1 MEQENQMRSG
11 LEIAIIGM
19 TARFPG
25 ADNTEEFF
33 ENLKN
38 GIESIETL
46 TDKELEELKVS
57 QELISN
63 PNYVKVRASMRN
75 PGYFDSEFFGYTPE
89 EAKIMDPQMRL
100 LHECAWDSLENAGYN
115 PEQYNGT
122 IGLFVGGTPNPLW
135 EAHTILAG
143 EQGIWSDFNSGKS
156 LDAFS
161 KTLLHDK
168 DLMSTR
174 IAYKLN
180 LKGPVITVFTS
191 CSTSLVSVHLASQ
204 SILGGECD
212 IAIAGGVSVYFPR
225 RKGYLYQDG
234 MIVSPDGHCRSFS
247 GEAGGAVFG
256 DGIGLVV
263 LKRLENAIEDGDT
276 IHAVIK
282 GSAIN
287 NDGNDK
293 IGYTA
298 PGIEGQS
305 MVIQLAQQ
313 MAEVEPES
321 IGFVEGHGSA
331 TKLGDSIEIE
341 AMKNAFKNIDKKNS
355 IAIGSVKTNIGHLNS
370 ASGIAG
376 IIKTALSLK
385 HKMLFPTLHTGEPN
399 PDLENSPFYINDKLK
414 GLERGEY
421 PLRAGVSS
429 FGVGGTNSHIILEE
443 PPEEVQESLESNMPQ
458 LLVLSAKTESALQ
471 TQTRNLLNF
480 IRKNPSEKLS
490 DIAYTQK
497 VGRKAFQ
504 YRKMLISAD
513 LNQAISV
520 LEGDVSGENHIN
532 VVKAND
538 RSNNIVFMFSGQGAQ
553 YINMGIELYRNNS
566 FFRKIIDKAFDIL
579 KSQSGRD
586 LKEILYPGDNILSA
600 VNMLDETEFVQ
611 PILFIFEYALARL
624 LISWGIKPNMLIG
637 YSLGEITAA
646 CIAKVFTLED
656 AIKLVTLR
664 GKLIN
669 KTCKGMMLSVPLSK
683 EEIMPFMDSEL
694 SLAID
699 NGLSCVISGK
709 TEKIEA
715 LSREMANRRIICMPL
730 KSSHGAHSQLLDC
743 ILEEYREGLQE
754 IAFSAPAYPLISN
767 VTGRLVENNE
777 VLNSAYWVRQIR
789 ETVNFS
795 DGIKEILKE
804 QNCVFLEIGPGRDLA
819 LLVHSLITNGKKE
832 IKGVTVTDIIKTE
845 NSEISDIF
853 FVLNRIGRLW
863 LRGININ
870 WNNFYRDEK
879 RRRIPLPTYPFESQ
893 PYWPENEH
901 IQISNSE
908 VAGAADIY
916 KEPSLNDWFYVP
928 SWKNVPLMENYRGNE
943 KEPVVLLFH
952 TSRYSLES
960 RISEVLK
967 DMNYK
972 VIEIGMGE
980 VFKKIDP
987 CSYVLNAFDS
997 ENYICLFK
1005 ELKNDNLNPDTIIH
1019 MWSLESSTINEEDLK
1034 KRFDSAQRTGLY
1046 SLLNIV
1052 KGSDNYNRSNKTNV
1066 YIITSNLHEITGL
1079 ECIEPE
1085 NATLLSTAK
1094 VISQEHLN
1102 IGCACI
1108 DIEFESLN
1116 NESTDF
1122 IAKQIINEINAPIG
1136 ERVIAYR
1143 GKRRW
1148 VQYFEQLDLKE
1159 YRGINKY
1166 LKAKGVYL
1174 ISGGLGDL
1182 GFSLAKYLIT
1192 AYNAKVAIIGKT
1204 PIADRHEWDK
1214 YIEDSNELSGKI
1226 SKLKE
1231 LEALGGTVLYYSQ
1244 DISDYHKVL
1253 EIVKDIE
1260 LKIGEINGVIHTA
1273 GVVGKNAK
1281 AAKEMEEV
1289 DFETQFRSKVYGLIV
1304 IDKIFKNKNLDLCL
1318 LTSSLSSILG
1328 GLGDT
1333 AYAAANI
1340 YMDYFAQMQ
1349 KNMGNLNWISV
1360 NWETWLFEKEDK
1372 AGATNLGINRIAYAM
1387 NLEEG
1392 IDSFEKLM
1400 LLQCS
1405 SQIIISSGSIQ
1416 KRSSKWLYLDTIPE
1430 DIDDSIQNNIIKS
1443 RPDLLSDYTEPR
1455 NQKERLLAQSWQE
1468 FFGIEKIGVRDD
1480 FFELGG
1486 DSLKAISMIAK
1497 TRKETGT
1504 QISIGEFFRKPTIEA
1519 MAKLIQD
1526 TGHDYEP
1533 VIKAAPVKEYYKT
1546 SSAQKRIYILNQL
1559 NPNSTAYNEPIIA
1572 VLEGTLDK
1580 EKLEVVFK
1588 QIILKN
1594 ETLRTAFVFR
1604 EGELY
1609 QKVFENS
1616 EIGISYFHSIEEDVE
1631 KIISEFI
1638 QPFDLSKPPLFR
1650 IGLIEINSDKHILI
1664 IDIHHIITDG
1674 ISEGILINQ
1683 IMDLYADREVKDLQ
1697 LQYKDYCE
1705 WQSQLEENEEI
1716 MMQEK
1721 YWLEVFKKE
1730 APVLNLPMDFS
1741 RPYMKKYEGDVH
1753 SFTISRQELD
1763 GLTELCRNENATLY
1777 MFFMSAFIVLMNK
1790 LSGSTDIVTGTA
1802 VSGRKYDE
1810 LKDIVG
1816 MFVNTLPVRNFP
1828 EKEKKYT
1835 DFLKEVRENII
1846 NTFNNQDYQ
1855 FEDLIDKLAI
1865 TRDKSRNPLFDIMF
1879 VWQNYSIAETSIP
1892 ELVFKPYIFKKPVS
1906 KFDLSLIGFEKE
1918 NGDITF
1924 NIEYST
1930 NLFKA
1935 DTIKGFSDGFRT
1947 IIKTILQT
1955 PDIQIKNI
1963 DILSENERQRVQE
1976 KFNDTYTEYDF
1987 SKSLSFYLE
1996 KNALAK
2002 GDDEAIICDDCHMSY
2017 KEFNEKVNQL
2027 ANLLIQKGVTSNDVV
2042 GVIIKRSIDM
2052 LIAIWGVIKAGGAY
2066 LPIAPKS
2073 PADRKAFMLKDCSA
2087 KIVITNTE
2095 DIVDSDYTGEI
2106 ININNPEL
2114 KEISVKN
2121 PHIEVKPEDA
2131 AYVIYTSG
2139 STGLPK
2145 GVVIQHGS
2153 LLNRLLWMADI
2164 CNITEHDTI
2173 LQKTTY
2179 TFDVSVWE
2187 IVLPFILGAKIYLA
2201 KPGGEKEPDYL
2212 LNIINSRG
2220 ITVTHFVPSMLSAFL
2235 SVVPEGMEISNLRKC
2250 ICSGEA
2256 LTLNHKDLF
2265 YRKFNEKTE
2274 LINLYGPTEA
2284 AIDVTYCKISKDS
2297 VKIPIGKPVPNT
2309 KIYILDEDKK
2319 PVPVGVIGEI
2329 YISGNQVGRGY
2340 INNPGLTARC
2350 FLDDPFN
2357 SGLRMYKTGDT
2368 GRWLE
2373 DGNIEY
2379 IGRNDDQIKIRG
2391 FRIELGEIEN
2401 RLISHP
2407 NIKGAVVILNRNN
2420 ENASLTAY
2428 IKYNEPVKSQELKS
2442 FLLKSLPDYMI
2453 PAKFYSV
2460 DEFPLTSSGKT
2471 DKKVLHNYGKELED
2485 KTSCIAPE
2493 SEMEMR
2499 IMQIWEDMLCVKNIS
2514 TDANFFDVGGNSLSL
2529 IQLGIKLKEELN
2541 IEIPVEVLF
2550 QYTTVQSLA
2559 RYLADE
2565 KPLITN
2571 SVEDN
2576 EAFSSIEKGR
2586 RRMRDKKQK
2595 LKDNFENNSD
2605 C

>member
-1 MEQENQMRSG
+1 MDQENQMRSG

-38 GIESIETL
+38 GIESIEIL

-57 QELISN
+57 QELIN
-63 PNYVKVRASMRN
+63 DPNYVKVRASMRK
-75 PGYFDSEFFGYTPE
+75 PEYFDSEFFGYTPE

-135 EAHTILAG
+135 ESHTILAG
-143 EQGIWSDFNSGKS
+143 EQGIWNDFNSGKS

-191 CSTSLVSVHLASQ
+191 CSTSLVSVHLAAQ

-212 IAIAGGVSVYFPR
+212 VAIAGGVSVYFPK

-247 GEAGGAVFG
+247 EEAGGAVFG

-276 IHAVIK
+276 IHAIIK

-305 MVIQLAQQ
+305 LVIQLAQQ

-321 IGFVEGHGSA
+321 IGYIEGHGSA

-341 AMKNAFKNIDKKNS
+341 AMKNAFKNIDKRNR

-376 IIKTALSLK
+376 LIKTVLSLK
-385 HKMLFPTLHTGEPN
+385 HKMLFPSLHSGESN

-414 GLERGEY
+414 GFERGAY

-443 PPEEVQESLESNMPQ
+443 PPEEVFENSESNMPQ

-471 TQTRNLLNF
+471 TQTRKLLDF
-480 IRKNPSEKLS
+480 IRGNPDENLS
-490 DIAYTQK
+490 DIAYTLK
-497 VGRKAFQ
+497 VGRKPFQ
-504 YRKMLISAD
+504 YRKMLICSD
-513 LNQAISV
+513 LKQAINV

-532 VVKAND
+532 VVKAYD
-538 RSNNIVFMFSGQGAQ
+538 RSINIVFMFSGQGAQ
-553 YINMGIELYRNNS
+553 YINMGIELYRYNS
-566 FFRKIIDKAFDIL
+566 FFRQLIDKCFDIL
-579 KSQSGRD
+579 KLQSGRD
-586 LKEILYPGDNILSA
+586 LKEILYPGDNILYT
-600 VNMLDETEFVQ
+600 VNKLDETEFLQ
-611 PILFIFEYALARL
+611 PVLFIFEYALARL

-656 AIKLVTLR
+656 ALKLVTLR

-730 KSSHGAHSQLLDC
+730 KSTHAAHSHLLDC
-743 ILEEYREGLQE
+743 ILDEYREGLKG
-754 IAFSAPAYPLISN
+754 IVFSPPVYPLISN

-777 VLNSAYWVRQIR
+777 VSEPAYWVRQIR

-804 QNCVFLEIGPGRDLA
+804 QNCVFMEIGPGRDLA
-819 LLVHSLITNGKKE
+819 LLVHSIITNGKKE
-832 IKGVTVTDIIKTE
+832 FNGVTVTDLIKTE

-870 WNNFYRDEK
+870 WHNFYKDEK

-893 PYWPENEH
+893 PYWPDNEYV
-901 IQISNSE
+901 QVSNSE
-908 VAGAADIY
+908 MTDNTDIY
-916 KEPSLNDWFYVP
+916 KEPSLKDWFYVP
-928 SWKNVPLMENYRGNE
+928 SWRNVPLIENDGSNHN
-943 KEPVVLLFH
+943 EPVVLLFH
-952 TSRYSLES
+952 TSKYSLEL
-960 RISEVLK
+960 RISEVLHEK
-967 DMNYK
+967 NCK
-972 VIEIGMGE
+972 VIEITLGE

-987 CSYVLNAFDS
+987 CSYMLNAFDS
-997 ENYICLFK
+997 DNYECLFR
-1005 ELKNDNLNPDTIIH
+1005 ELKDDKLNPDTIIH
-1019 MWSLESSTINEEDLK
+1019 MWSLESNTTHEEDLK

-1052 KGSDNYNRSNKTNV
+1052 KGADKYNRGNKTNI
-1066 YIITSNLHEITGL
+1066 YIITSNLHEITGQ

-1094 VISQEHLN
+1094 VISQEYLN
-1102 IGCACI
+1102 IGCTCI
-1108 DIEFESLN
+1108 DLEFGSLN
-1116 NESTDF
+1116 NKSTDF
-1122 IAKQIINEINAPIG
+1122 IAKQLVNEINAPIG

-1159 YRGINKY
+1159 YSGINKY

-1182 GFSLAKYLIT
+1182 GFNLAKYLIT
-1192 AYNAKVAIIGKT
+1192 SYNAKVAIIGKT
-1204 PIADRHEWDK
+1204 LIPERDEWDK
-1214 YIEDSNELSGKI
+1214 YIVESNDELAG
-1226 SKLKE
+1226 KLKKLKV
-1231 LEALGGTVLYYSQ
+1231 LEDLGGTILYYSQ
-1244 DISDYHKVL
+1244 DISDYDKVL

-1260 LKIGEINGVIHTA
+1260 KKTGEINGVIHTA

-1281 AAKEMEEV
+1281 AAKEMDEE

-1304 IDKIFKNKNLDLCL
+1304 IDKIFRNKNLDLCL

-1340 YMDYFAQMQ
+1340 YMDYFAQM
-1349 KNMGNLNWISV
+1349 NRSVGNLNWISV
-1360 NWETWLFEKEDK
+1360 NWETWLFEKEEK
-1372 AGATNLGINRIAYAM
+1372 SSATNLGINRIAYAM

-1392 IDSFEKLM
+1392 IASFEQLM
-1400 LLQCS
+1400 SLQCAN
-1405 SQIIISSGSIQ
+1405 QIIISSGSIQ
-1416 KRSSKWLYLDTIPE
+1416 KRSSKWLHLDTIPE
-1430 DIDDSIQNNIIKS
+1430 DIDNSVQKIVKS
-1443 RPDLLSDYTEPR
+1443 RPDLLSDYVEPR
-1455 NQKERLLAQSWQE
+1455 NQKERLLAQSWQD
-1468 FFGIEKIGVRDD
+1468 FFGIDKIGIRDD

-1504 QISIGEFFRKPTIEA
+1504 QISIGEFFHKPTIEA
-1519 MAKLIQD
+1519 MAKLIED
-1526 TGHDYEP
+1526 TGHGYET
-1533 VIKAAPVKEYYKT
+1533 VIKAAPVKHYYKT

-1559 NPNSTAYNEPIIA
+1559 NLNSTAYNEPIIA

-1580 EKLEVVFK
+1580 KKLEGVFK
-1588 QIILKN
+1588 KIILKN
-1594 ETLRTAFVFR
+1594 ETLRTGFVFR

-1609 QKVFENS
+1609 QKVFEDS
-1616 EIGISYFHSIEEDVE
+1616 DIGISYFNSLEENVE

-1638 QPFDLSKPPLFR
+1638 QPFDLSKPPLLR
-1650 IGLIEINSDKHILI
+1650 IGLIEINSNKHILI
-1664 IDIHHIITDG
+1664 LDIHHIITDG

-1683 IMDLYADREVKDLQ
+1683 IMDLYAGREIKDLQ
-1697 LQYKDYCE
+1697 VRYKDYCE
-1705 WQSQLEENEEI
+1705 WQSQLEGNEELLN
-1716 MMQEK
+1716 QEK
-1721 YWLEVFKKE
+1721 YWLETFQKE
-1730 APVLNLPMDFS
+1730 APILNLPVDFQ
-1741 RPYMKKYEGDVH
+1741 RPYLKKYEGDVH
-1753 SFTISRQELD
+1753 SFTISGQEID
-1763 GLTELCRNENATLY
+1763 GMAELCRNENATLY
-1777 MFFMSAFIVLMNK
+1777 MFFMSAFIILMNK
-1790 LSGSTDIVTGTA
+1790 LTGSTDIVVGTA

-1810 LKDIVG
+1810 LKDIIG
-1816 MFVNTLPVRNFP
+1816 MFVNTLPVRNLP
-1828 EKEKKYT
+1828 EKEKRYT

-1879 VWQNYSIAETSIP
+1879 VWQNYSISETSIP
-1892 ELVFKPYIFKKPVS
+1892 GLVFKPYTFKKPVS
-1906 KFDLSLIGFEKE
+1906 KFDLSLIGFEKD

-1935 DTIKGFSDGFRT
+1935 DTIKRFSDCFRI

-1955 PDIQIKNI
+1955 PDIHLKNI
-1963 DILSENERQRVQE
+1963 DILSDKERQKVLE
-1976 KFNDTYTEYDF
+1976 KFNDTYTEHDF

-1996 KNALAK
+1996 RNALAK
-2002 GDDEAIICDDCHMSY
+2002 GDNAAILCDDYQMSY

-2027 ANLLIQKGVTSNDVV
+2027 ANLLIQKGVRANDVV
-2042 GVIIKRSIDM
+2042 GIKIKRSIDM
-2052 LIAIWGVIKAGGAY
+2052 LIAIWGIIKAGGAY
-2066 LPIAPKS
+2066 LPIDPKS
-2073 PADRKAFMLKDCSA
+2073 PEDRKAFMLKDCSA

-2095 DIVDSDYTGEI
+2095 NIIGSGYDGEI

-2114 KEISVKN
+2114 NELSTEN
-2121 PHIEVKPEDA
+2121 PYIEVKPEDA

-2145 GVVIQHGS
+2145 GVVIRHVS

-2164 CNITEHDTI
+2164 CNITELDTI

-2187 IVLPFILGAKIYLA
+2187 IVLPFVLGAKIYLA

-2212 LNIINSRG
+2212 LNLINNKG

-2235 SVVPEGMEISNLRKC
+2235 SVVPEGMVISKLRKC

-2256 LTLNHKDLF
+2256 LTPNHKDLF
-2265 YRKFNEKTE
+2265 YRKFNEETE

-2284 AIDVTYCKISKDS
+2284 AIDVTYCKISKES
-2297 VKIPIGKPVPNT
+2297 IKIPIGKPVPNT

-2319 PVPVGVIGEI
+2319 PVPVGVNGEI
-2329 YISGNQVGRGY
+2329 YISGNQVGKGY
-2340 INNPGLTARC
+2340 INNPELTARC
-2350 FLDDPFN
+2350 FINDPFN
-2357 SGLRMYKTGDT
+2357 SGLRMYKTGDI

-2407 NIKGAVVILNRNN
+2407 NINEAVVMVNRNN
-2420 ENASLTAY
+2420 ENAGLNAY
-2428 IKYNEPVKSQELKS
+2428 VKYNELVKSKELKS
-2442 FLLKSLPDYMI
+2442 FLLKNLPDYMI

-2460 DEFPLTSSGKT
+2460 DEFPLTSSGKI
-2471 DKKVLHNYGKELED
+2471 DKKVLHKYGQELEG

-2529 IQLGIKLKEELN
+2529 IQLGVKIKEELN

-2559 RYLADE
+2559 GHLADE
-2565 KPLITN
+2565 KPVNTN
-2571 SVEDN
+2571 PVEDN
-2576 EAFSSIEKGR
+2576 ELFNSIEKGKK
-2586 RRMRDKKQK
+2586 RMRDKKNK
-2595 LKDNFENNSD
+2595 LKDEFENNSD